1 MNINTPT
8 SFSNLVQPREQIN
21 LNYPDFTKTGFNPNI
36 SPTNYMNNQYNMYY
50 MQMQQQQMS
59 NSNIPKTNIP
69 DSRFQAPNYQNPMMY
84 PPITQQPI
92 LQTNYINNVNIYSN
106 FTPQVP
112 QNNFVSAHKIKSGEN
127 QTANFEKTST
137 IEEANVIKTG
147 PQPTSQI
154 SPDIYN
160 RIISNQEYHPYI
172 PSSLNATKVKGH
184 APTISDLYDSTCFL
198 NTNITGPHDSSNKE
212 KKSSSIDDFY
222 KRIER
227 MSLNENYNLN
237 DFIMNN
243 EFVNYVYNY
252 RFSVNDKEEISNQIL
267 KFSQNQQRSESI
279 GPSNQVSAD
288 KDKTEKKQSKDELD
302 TEETEQDENSSPFNY
317 NSYYNSLFGNS
328 NPTTD

>member
-59 NSNIPKTNIP
+59 NSNIPKTNFP

-84 PPITQQPI
+84 RPITQQPI

-137 IEEANVIKTG
+137 IEGFSNEALRSKLTER
-147 PQPTSQI
+147 PT
-154 SPDIYN
+154 
-160 RIISNQEYHPYI
+160 
-172 PSSLNATKVKGH
+172 
-184 APTISDLYDSTCFL
+184 
-198 NTNITGPHDSSNKE
+198 
-212 KKSSSIDDFY
+212 
-222 KRIER
+222 KRIQQYLQGQLYAPI
-227 MSLNENYNLN
+227 S
-237 DFIMNN
+237 
-243 EFVNYVYNY
+243 Y
-252 RFSVNDKEEISNQIL
+252 R
-267 KFSQNQQRSESI
+267 
-279 GPSNQVSAD
+279 
-288 KDKTEKKQSKDELD
+288 
-302 TEETEQDENSSPFNY
+302 Y
-317 NSYYNSLFGNS
+317 
-328 NPTTD
+328 